1 MSGSGASGVILI
13 RALRVTAA
21 SLALAG
27 VLSACSACSASH
39 AAKPTPTP
47 AAPAPTSSSPTP
59 TPSAS
64 PTMSTGATLALAAI
78 YRFNAYFN
86 QVVTDPSSY
95 TAAALGEV
103 AILPASSGV
112 QSVVANLVQN
122 HEAYRGSP
130 ARLTYRLIKDQ
141 STTAKVPVVTFTG
154 CAGASPLVL
163 YNTRTNAVIR
173 QTKPPTTAPY
183 PWLATIQVVSYAPG
197 RWVVATDT
205 TDSTRTCTP

>member
-1 MSGSGASGVILI
+1 MSGSGASGVILLH
-13 RALRVTAA
+13 ATRVTAA

-27 VLSACSACSASH
+27 VVTACSASH

-86 QVVTDPSSY
+86 QVLTNPSSY
-95 TAAALGEV
+95 TAAALGSV

-112 QSVVANLVQN
+112 QSIVANLVQN
-122 HEAYRGSP
+122 HEAYRGTP

-163 YNTRTNAVIR
+163 YNTRTNAVIP
-173 QTKPPTTAPY
+173 QSKPPKTAPY
-183 PWLATIQVVSYAPG
+183 PWLATIQVVSYDPG
-197 RWVVATDT
+197 HWVVATYTSDYNH
-205 TDSTRTCTP
+205 TCTP